1 MVRIAVCD
9 DNPPVAEQIRQIW
22 ETKAGEFWKEI
33 RTEVFYD
40 AESLI
45 RADRE
50 EAFDIYVLDICMP
63 GMDGFQAAEKI
74 RNRGGGRYLIFI
86 TSQDELVYQVFPYE
100 PFAFFRK
107 RTPELISRDMEE
119 TMKRLC
125 ARFVQEEILILE
137 GAYHIKEQVRIG
149 EIRYLW
155 SQKNYLLYMLI
166 SNRQVR
172 IRKTMEKAQEEL
184 RGKGFLRIHKSLL
197 VNMGHL
203 VQIDYKRNC
212 VEMTGGEWLEIG
224 ISYRKQIGGQYLDYI
239 RGGTLS

>member
-1 MVRIAVCD
+1 
-9 DNPPVAEQIRQIW
+9 
-22 ETKAGEFWKEI
+22 
-33 RTEVFYD
+33 
-40 AESLI
+40 
-45 RADRE
+45 
-50 EAFDIYVLDICMP
+50 
-63 GMDGFQAAEKI
+63 
-74 RNRGGGRYLIFI
+74 
-86 TSQDELVYQVFPYE
+86 
-100 PFAFFRK
+100 
-107 RTPELISRDMEE
+107 
-119 TMKRLC
+119 MKRLC

-212 VEMTGGEWLEIG
+212 VEMTGGEWLESRSAVSIWIIFAAERCPEKVSLKDGNGRYVSEKTIICNIG
-224 ISYRKQIGGQYLDYI
+224 SAGGRDGNTAGFFRYLGNRDCFSA
-239 RGGTLS
+239 GL